1 MCFAACGE
9 TLLPAKPQAVS
20 GCGGG
25 ARTIVRGLGEYAVE
39 GGFPVR
45 ILVADDSA
53 VGRYLLQAYLEEW
66 GYEAA
71 YARDG
76 AEAWRLFQEGDF
88 PIVLSDW
95 VMPEMDG
102 LELIRLIR
110 ASKRRGYVYII
121 LLTARS
127 EKNDLVQGMEAGA
140 DDFMTKPPDEGELR
154 VRLRA
159 GERIIQLEERLEAQ
173 NRALRDAQAALVQ
186 NEKLASLGRLA
197 AGVAHEVNNPLAYV
211 TNNLAVL
218 RRDLASVL
226 DVLDAYRRAAEA
238 APLTPTPL
246 PPGERGRGEGDQ
258 LASARRLEE
267 ETDLAYF
274 RATFG
279 RTCDKSLEGLQR
291 VRNIVSNLRDFARLD
306 EAELKDAD
314 LNSAF
319 ESAVEVLG
327 HEIRRKQI
335 HLERDLRP
343 LPPVLC
349 HPGKINQV
357 FLNLIVNAVQACEP
371 GGTVTLRSRAEDGR
385 VVAEV
390 EDNGCGIALEHRPR
404 LFEPFFTTRPIGQGT
419 GLGLAVSFGIVRD
432 HGGAIE
438 VESTVGRG
446 STFRV
451 RLPLRPPLPPAN
463 EAPR

>member
-1 MCFAACGE
+1 M
-9 TLLPAKPQAVS
+9 
-20 GCGGG
+20 
-25 ARTIVRGLGEYAVE
+25 
-39 GGFPVR
+39 R

-53 VGRYLLQAYLEEW
+53 VGRYLLQGYLEEW
-66 GYEAA
+66 GYEAS

-102 LELIRLIR
+102 LDLIRLIR

-140 DDFMTKPPDEGELR
+140 DDFMTKPPNEDELR

-186 NEKLASLGRLA
+186 NEKLAGLGRLA
-197 AGVAHEVNNPLAYV
+197 AGVAHEINNPLAYV

-218 RRDLASVL
+218 RRDLGAAL
-226 DVLDAYRRAAEA
+226 EVLDAYRRSADQPSPDHLAA
-238 APLTPTPL
+238 
-246 PPGERGRGEGDQ
+246 
-258 LASARRLEE
+258 ARRLEE

-274 RATFG
+274 RANFE
-279 RTCDKSLEGLQR
+279 RTCEKSLEGLQR
-291 VRNIVSNLRDFARLD
+291 VRSIVSNLRDFARLD
-306 EAELKDAD
+306 EAELKEAD
-314 LNSAF
+314 LNAAI
-319 ESAVEVLG
+319 ESAIEVLA

-343 LPPVLC
+343 LPPALC

-371 GGTVTLRSRAEDGR
+371 GGTITLRSRAEDLR
-385 VVAEV
+385 VVVEV
-390 EDNGCGIALEHRPR
+390 EDNGCGIAPEHRPR
-404 LFEPFFTTRPIGQGT
+404 LFEPFFTTRPVGQGT

-432 HGGAIE
+432 HGGSIE
-438 VESTVGRG
+438 VESCVGRG

-451 RLPLRPPLPPAN
+451 RLPLRPPPPAH
-463 EAPR
+463 ETAP

>member
-1 MCFAACGE
+1 
-9 TLLPAKPQAVS
+9 
-20 GCGGG
+20 
-25 ARTIVRGLGEYAVE
+25 
-39 GGFPVR
+39 
-45 ILVADDSA
+45 
-53 VGRYLLQAYLEEW
+53 
-66 GYEAA
+66 
-71 YARDG
+71 
-76 AEAWRLFQEGDF
+76 
-88 PIVLSDW
+88 
-95 VMPEMDG
+95 
-102 LELIRLIR
+102 
-110 ASKRRGYVYII
+110 
-121 LLTARS
+121 
-127 EKNDLVQGMEAGA
+127 
-140 DDFMTKPPDEGELR
+140 
-154 VRLRA
+154 
-159 GERIIQLEERLEAQ
+159 
-173 NRALRDAQAALVQ
+173 
-186 NEKLASLGRLA
+186 
-197 AGVAHEVNNPLAYV
+197 
-211 TNNLAVL
+211 
-218 RRDLASVL
+218 
-226 DVLDAYRRAAEA
+226 
-238 APLTPTPL
+238 
-246 PPGERGRGEGDQ
+246 
-258 LASARRLEE
+258 
-267 ETDLAYF
+267 
-274 RATFG
+274 
-279 RTCDKSLEGLQR
+279 

-314 LNSAF
+314 LNAAF

-327 HEIRRKQI
+327 HEIRHKQI
-335 HLERDLRP
+335 RLERDLRP

-390 EDNGCGIALEHRPR
+390 EDNGCGIAPEHRPR